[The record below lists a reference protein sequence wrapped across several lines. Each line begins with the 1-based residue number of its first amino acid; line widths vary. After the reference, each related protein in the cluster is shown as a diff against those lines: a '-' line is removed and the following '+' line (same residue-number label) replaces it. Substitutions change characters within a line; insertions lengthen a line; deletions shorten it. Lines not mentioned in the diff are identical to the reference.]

1 MGIGILHL
9 DTSRGLP
16 LKAVKS
22 CSISCPLLYW
32 FTALNIPIISST
44 YTATPLGLSLSARIR
59 ASGVKSEMIV
69 RFKIGLDGNGGL
81 SSFLPF

>member
-9 DTSRGLP
+9 DTSSGLP
-16 LKAVKS
+16 LKAVSS

-44 YTATPLGLSLSARIR
+44 YTATPLGLSSSARIR
-59 ASGVKSEMIV
+59 ASGVKSEMMV
-69 RFKIGLDGNGGL
+69 RFKIGLGGNGGL